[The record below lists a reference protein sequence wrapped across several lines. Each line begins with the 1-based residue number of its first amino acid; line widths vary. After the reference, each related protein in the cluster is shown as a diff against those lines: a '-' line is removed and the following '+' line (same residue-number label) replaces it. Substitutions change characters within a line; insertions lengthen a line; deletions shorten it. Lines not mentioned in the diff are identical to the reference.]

1 MSWSKET
8 VLVRIREVGL
18 IPIIRTISADDAL
31 CAAEAIVAAGIGI
44 VEITMNVPN
53 AAEVVDRLVRRY
65 GDAVLLGAGT
75 VVDAHT
81 CACALDAGAEFIVT
95 PAVVPPVI
103 DAVRAA
109 GKVCI
114 PGALTPTEVL
124 TAWRAGADMVK
135 VFPCGP
141 VGGAQYIKVLRGPFP
156 QIDFVPTGGIT
167 LETVAE
173 FFKAGVAAVGIG
185 SELVDPRAL
194 RERQLDII
202 TATARRFLEAVRLA
216 RAVPC

>member
-53 AAEVVDRLVRRY
+53 AAEVVDRLMRRY

-75 VVDAHT
+75 VLDAHT
-81 CACALDAGAEFIVT
+81 CSCALDAGAEFIVT
-95 PAVVPPVI
+95 PAVVPAVI
-103 DAVRAA
+103 DAVRGAD
-109 GKVCI
+109 KVCI

-216 RAVPC
+216 RAVPR